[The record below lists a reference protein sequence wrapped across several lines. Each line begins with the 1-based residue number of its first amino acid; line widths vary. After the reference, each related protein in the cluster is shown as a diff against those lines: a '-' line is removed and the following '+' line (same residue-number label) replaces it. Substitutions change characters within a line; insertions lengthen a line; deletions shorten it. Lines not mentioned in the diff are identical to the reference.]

1 MCAKH
6 GGESAEDLDSRETGM
21 TMEIK
26 SVALVT
32 CNRCSHEDTW
42 SSETPEYLKFEW
54 GRFEQ
59 GEMNETV
66 FDLCPACTREV
77 KAWIRNGR

>member
-1 MCAKH
+1 MRSQS
-6 GGESAEDLDSRETGM
+6 GGQDAEELDSRETRM
-21 TMEIK
+21 TMEIR

-42 SSETPEYLKFEW
+42 SDETPEYLKFEW
-54 GRFEQ
+54 GVFNQ
-59 GEMNETV
+59 GQMNEV
-66 FDLCPACTREV
+66 SFDLCPACTREV

>member
-1 MCAKH
+1 
-6 GGESAEDLDSRETGM
+6 M
-21 TMEIK
+21 TIDVK
-26 SVALVT
+26 SVAMVT
-32 CNRCSHEDTW
+32 CNRCGHEDRWTD
-42 SSETPEYLKFEW
+42 ETPEYLKFEW

-59 GEMNETV
+59 GVKGIVT